1 MAEIIESP
9 NMSKA
14 LEEYGRKKMMLG
26 SIEAAKN
33 CGLTTEQT
41 VEQLCE
47 IYGIDGAEAEKLVCE
62 TQGENQYEEHSVAAN
77 KMLARTFH
85 AQGQSLEFIA
95 EFVEQPVAVVK
106 EWLGE

>member
-1 MAEIIESP
+1 MVEIIESS

-14 LEEYGRKKMMLG
+14 LEKYSRKKMMLG

-47 IYGIDGAEAEKLVCE
+47 IYGIDEAEAEKLVCE
-62 TQGENQYEEHSVAAN
+62 TQGKNQYEEHGVTAN

-85 AQGQSLEFIA
+85 AQGQGLDFIA
-95 EFVEQPVAVVK
+95 EFVEQPVDVVK
-106 EWLGE
+106 ELLGE